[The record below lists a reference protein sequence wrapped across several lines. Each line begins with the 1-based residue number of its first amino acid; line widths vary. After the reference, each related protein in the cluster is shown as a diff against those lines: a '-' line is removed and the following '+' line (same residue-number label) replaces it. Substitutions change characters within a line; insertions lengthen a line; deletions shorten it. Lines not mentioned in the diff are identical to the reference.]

1 MPRILGRPDD
11 GDLAG
16 QFGDAD
22 PAACHSPTATSTAGL
37 DLLAVPGEQLGN

>member
-1 MPRILGRPDD
+1 VSRILGRPDD

-22 PAACHSPTATSTAGL
+22 PATGHSPTTPSPAGL